1 MSDAE
6 GESDEAQR
14 ETWARRLDGFLESG
28 RRLLSTRAAILREEL
43 GAKGALL
50 VRGIIGLVA
59 AAALA
64 GMALLLLTAWIAVV
78 LSSLLGSPVWG
89 VLITF
94 VLFAAVAAAAGVFGM
109 KALSRVKPFDFPV
122 TSEEVRKDWN
132 ALWSSAKPEP
142 PVPAETQ
149 PEAKLS
155 PSQPLRDD
163 LEERFRAG
171 SE

>member
-1 MSDAE
+1 
-6 GESDEAQR
+6 
-14 ETWARRLDGFLESG
+14 
-28 RRLLSTRAAILREEL
+28 
-43 GAKGALL
+43 
-50 VRGIIGLVA
+50 
-59 AAALA
+59 
-64 GMALLLLTAWIAVV
+64 LTAWIAVA